1 MVVNIVLG
9 RDLEGIERGLRSNV
23 DAGEKGVEEGRC
35 GRVAGENVLAGKLNG
50 VERSGGKA
58 DVGDGG

>member
-9 RDLEGIERGLRSNV
+9 RHLEGIEKGLRSSV
-23 DAGEKGVEEGRC
+23 DAGDNGVEEERC
-35 GRVAGENVLAGKLNG
+35 GRVAGENVLASQLNG

-58 DVGDGG
+58 DVGDGR